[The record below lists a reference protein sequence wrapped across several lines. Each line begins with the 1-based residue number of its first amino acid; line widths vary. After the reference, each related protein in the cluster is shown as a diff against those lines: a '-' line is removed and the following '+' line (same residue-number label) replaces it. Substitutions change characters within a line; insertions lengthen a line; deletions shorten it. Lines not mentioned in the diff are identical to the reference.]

1 MTDGRKKLS
10 EAKLEKKLQTVFF
23 FLSLDLKMF
32 RGNESLMRE

>member
-23 FLSLDLKMF
+23 FFKSGLE
-32 RGNESLMRE
+32 NVQRE

>member
-23 FLSLDLKMF
+23 FFFKSGLE
-32 RGNESLMRE
+32 NVQRE